1 MEVKRKFSHAI
12 VFPFPEIFNFH
23 VIMVTE
29 AAIHIFKDV
38 AQSKNHASFTTE
50 NILKWWILIGQLWNH
65 IVQSIPV

>member
-1 MEVKRKFSHAI
+1 
-12 VFPFPEIFNFH
+12 
-23 VIMVTE
+23 MVTE